1 MGYKQTIFQ
10 SNETEVKQMRKEL
23 LVMVCALS
31 LILGAVSMANA
42 TVVNWTLL
50 KSTAVASHGPGPD
63 DLLGTTD
70 DNTTGTQHNNC
81 NFNYVA
87 DCDTTGTP
95 TQGSYSVVA
104 LELPQTASCLAGALG
119 DPCTTNTDCAPGGFP
134 DGICLPCP
142 DVAGWD
148 TYSYMGNVG
157 KPLGNGKMTA
167 CQETGLFRWTAINL
181 GSTESISSGTGAT
194 CINLRT
200 SPSSFSSGCGPG
212 ASFTSLANIK
222 FSLGCNPL
230 LGAGQINNLN
240 LGGRVYATDTAIAAV
255 DCQCYPK
262 TSAGATALNAI
273 RTIAANAPNNGS
285 HLLVLCGNTAIPND
299 STTTSVCLRG
309 ATVWDVVVAYTGANA
324 SSCTDADP
332 LCTPSSCAGGVA
344 EAAQ

>member
-1 MGYKQTIFQ
+1 
-10 SNETEVKQMRKEL
+10 MRKEL
-23 LVMVCALS
+23 LVMVCAVS
-31 LILGAVSMANA
+31 LILGAVTMANA

-50 KSTAVASHGPGPD
+50 QDTSIAGKGPGSD
-63 DLLGTTD
+63 DLIGTVGD
-70 DNTTGTQHNNC
+70 TTSGQHNNC

-87 DCDTTGTP
+87 NCDTTGSP
-95 TQGSYSVVA
+95 TKGSYSFVA

-119 DPCTTNTDCAPGGFP
+119 DPCTTNTDCHPSGAP
-134 DGICLPCP
+134 DGICIPCP

-157 KPLGNGKMTA
+157 KPLGNGKMIA
-167 CQETGLFRWTAINL
+167 CQETSLFRWTTINL
-181 GSTESISSGTGAT
+181 GSTESIASGTGAT

-212 ASFTSLANIK
+212 ASFTSTANIK

-240 LGGRVYATDTAIAAV
+240 LNGRVYATGTPIAAA
-255 DCQCYPK
+255 DCECYPK
-262 TSAGATALNAI
+262 TSAGATALNTI
-273 RTIAANAPNNGS
+273 RGIASTAGKS
-285 HLLVLCGNTAIPND
+285 HLLVLCGNTSIPND

-309 ATVWDVVVAYTGANA
+309 ASVWDVVVATTGNNA

-332 LCTPSSCAGGVA
+332 LCTPSTCAG
-344 EAAQ
+344 